1 MIEWVDDSLHLTF
14 DLWYSNE
21 DESLRGE
28 SMSIALFD
36 KKVLLKFFKRR
47 RAHFKVAGMCMI
59 VIYFLF
65 YCPATKPTWEGLID
79 ILSNR
84 NPSAWLMPTQ
94 PGQKTD
100 VIQTKIYK
108 RQKLA
113 QFKIKVNLV
122 TQSFKTVVGI
132 KIDSPAD
139 LTQLNKTPW
148 EKLKVNVATAG
159 NTFADFWGA
168 SIVTYEDQTIIVG
181 EISQGFKPINLND
194 RVLRWQKEI
203 EVAAKKYSIEP
214 SLIAAVIEQESG
226 GDPNSVSSVG
236 ALGLMQLMPSTA
248 KFLNVNPSDPAQ
260 NIDGGAQYLKIQLKT
275 FGNLPEALAAYNAGP
290 GNVQNNSW
298 SKSPETLNYVQRVPR
313 LISKYERIWN
323 ENQPL

>member
-1 MIEWVDDSLHLTF
+1 
-14 DLWYSNE
+14 
-21 DESLRGE
+21 
-28 SMSIALFD
+28 MSIALFD
-36 KKVLLKFFKRR
+36 KKVLLKFLKRR
-47 RAHFKVAGMCMI
+47 RSHFKSAGIWMI

-65 YCPATKPTWEGLID
+65 YCPVTSPTWEGLID
-79 ILSNR
+79 LLSNR
-84 NPSAWLMPTQ
+84 NPPAWLMPTQ

-100 VIQTKIYK
+100 VPQTKILK

-113 QFKIKVNLV
+113 QFKIKVNVV
-122 TQSFKTVVGI
+122 TQSFKTVVGV
-132 KIDSPAD
+132 KTDSLADPA
-139 LTQLNKTPW
+139 QGNKTPW
-148 EKLKVNVATAG
+148 EKLKVDVAAAG
-159 NTFADFWGA
+159 YTFVDFWGI

-181 EISQGFKPINLND
+181 EISQGSQPINLND

-226 GDPNSVSSVG
+226 GDPNSVSPVG

-260 NIDGGAQYLKIQLKT
+260 NIDGGAQYLQIQLKA

-298 SKSPETLNYVQRVPR
+298 SKIPETLNYVQRVPR

-323 ENQPL
+323 EHQPL